1 MTVELGPDR
10 VKRFFLV
17 IALLIGGILVWIY
30 QTQDAGGRIAAEG
43 GYRTQMLDRGQV
55 IAQVSTAGTVSPTTT
70 VIVGSQLSGQ
80 VVEIL
85 ADFNSEVKAG
95 QLLARLNSDQIRAK
109 ADAARADL
117 AQARAA
123 RSVQDAQ
130 MEKAR
135 ADISRAGA
143 VADDMRAQYAKSS
156 TQFADASKTLE
167 RQSELA
173 SRGIVSAAGLQ
184 SATTQRDTLN
194 SQRNSAAAQIESATA
209 QIASLTADLKVI
221 EAQMLSGDAQI
232 QQRAAVV
239 RQIEVDIANSEIR
252 SPVDGVVIQRN
263 VELGMPVAASLQ
275 APTLF
280 LVAQDLRR
288 IEIQANVDEADVG
301 RVKPGQEVT
310 FNVNAYPGRTFSGIV
325 KQVRL
330 GSQTVQNVVIYT
342 SVISVDNSNL
352 DLRPGMTANLRIL
365 TERRDNVVRVPNA
378 ALRWRP
384 PVSAEALSYVQQP
397 AQEAGEAPAGPFV
410 EPQGGR
416 GGGGRGGGG
425 GQNIGALAERLR
437 SDLGLDEKQ
446 LRELDKVIAEAPPR
460 SPGATGG
467 QAAPEQRGGS
477 GREAREAFIEKV
489 NAFLTPDQRTRFRDL
504 RQDMR
509 PERTAR
515 AAGITGIPGRVYRID
530 TKGLPMSV
538 PIRLG
543 ANDGAFTEVVSGLE
557 AGAPVIVGGAPPGNG
572 RSGFG
577 GLRFG
582 M

>member
-1 MTVELGPDR
+1 ML
-10 VKRFFLV
+10 KRFFL
-17 IALLIGGILVWIY
+17 IAALVAGGVLVWIY
-30 QTQDAGGRIAAEG
+30 QTQDTSGRMAAEG

-135 ADISRAGA
+135 ADITRAGA

-156 TQFADASKTLE
+156 TQFTDASKTLE
-167 RQSELA
+167 RQNELA

-184 SATTQRDTLN
+184 SATTQRDTLG
-194 SQRNSAAAQIESATA
+194 SQRNSAAAQIESAMA

-221 EAQMLSGDAQI
+221 QAQMLSSEAQI

-239 RQIEVDIANSEIR
+239 RQIEVDIANTEIR

-280 LVAQDLRR
+280 LVAQDLRK

-310 FNVNAYPGRTFSGIV
+310 FNVNAYPGRNFSGLV

-342 SVISVDNSNL
+342 SVISVDNSSL
-352 DLRPGMTANLRIL
+352 ELRPGMTANLRIL
-365 TERRDNVVRVPNA
+365 TERRDNVVRIPNA

-384 PVSAEALSYVQQP
+384 PASSEALSYVQQP
-397 AQEAGEAPAGPFV
+397 AQEAGDTPAGPFA
-410 EPQGGR
+410 EPQTGR
-416 GGGGRGGGG
+416 GGGRGGGG
-425 GQNIGALAERLR
+425 AGQNIGAFAERLR
-437 SDLGLDEKQ
+437 TDLGLDEKQ
-446 LRELDKVIAEAPPR
+446 LAELDKVVAETRARGPAARGAPPAPDQR
-460 SPGATGG
+460 
-467 QAAPEQRGGS
+467 QAG
-477 GREAREAFIEKV
+477 GREMREAFIEKV
-489 NAFLTPDQRTRFRDL
+489 NAFLSPDQRIRFRDL

-509 PERTAR
+509 PERAAR
-515 AAGITGIPGRVYRID
+515 AAGNAGIPGRVYRID
-530 TKGLPMSV
+530 ARGLPASV
-538 PIRLG
+538 PVRLG
-543 ANDGAFTEVVSGLE
+543 ANDGAFTEVISGLE
-557 AGAPVIVGGAPPGNG
+557 AGAPVIVGGAPPSTG